1 MRQIFATLWFLLFM
15 PLIVPDPPS
24 ACKIITKPLPW
35 DGNQIRPWNIFNRP
49 KPTKP
54 PASSTTSYQPPSCIC
69 GEKVGAGAKQH
80 PWLVGIGL
88 ANDEDGALLCSG
100 SLITTDTVLT
110 AASCL
115 QQLTPALLSI
125 LVILSFGFHQ
135 SSALLRWGDTVWWLG
150 TVTECQWPRSSS
162 TPTLTQSPT
171 TPTWLSS
178 PCNNRSR
185 LATGW
190 GWFVFQERGLLFK
203 CETLSW
209 WKQFKLNTY

>member
-35 DGNQIRPWNIFNRP
+35 ENQIRPWNIFNRP

-125 LVILSFGFHQ
+125 LVILSFGFDQ
-135 SSALLRWGDTVWWLG
+135 SSAQVGGHSLVAGDGDRVPVASLLLHPDFDPITNDADLALVSLQQPVQIGNRVGLVCL
-150 TVTECQWPRSSS
+150 PREGAA
-162 TPTLTQSPT
+162 LQMRDA
-171 TPTWLSS
+171 LM
-178 PCNNRSR
+178 
-185 LATGW
+185 
-190 GWFVFQERGLLFK
+190 V
-203 CETLSW
+203 ETI
-209 WKQFKLNTY
+209 